1 MRYDYDFR
9 FDAPR
14 DNMKF
19 ENRVEN
25 LSYNFA
31 CERVRKGNDFLG
43 WLKDDSRVWI
53 EHQTSDVTYFGYA
66 DSITKDLIHI
76 VARYNEYTGTLEKR
90 IA

>member
-19 ENRVEN
+19 ENRAEN